1 MDSRQLSPLK
11 GQKEN
16 DNFKRSLYMIAF
28 AFYGTG
34 RSSSAVEQRIRNARV
49 AGSIPAF
56 GSIPWKKAMTNRP
69 VLSRTSRLRRREAV
83 LSGLSKLVGCT
94 ALVVTVA
101 VVFYVAVTQLDKEG
115 PKIDPSYLEEATT
128 PLADYRW
135 SGSDSQQKDARLNLS
150 RPVLPPKTAPASVQ
164 VTELAAA
171 QPSKSEKGWGGF
183 EEKRPKIESVVRQFF
198 AASTI
203 SEKAACS
210 RDSTRVQSLMQVYYQ
225 KHPMTAEQW
234 QGIGW
239 VLPMD
244 EPGHRLAYAQTL
256 FTGADPVCVI
266 IEETDAGD
274 FLVDWESSVRYSELD
289 WKDFLSTRPDH
300 STLFRVIA
308 SKPEVTAGVTASA
321 DQEVIELKHP
331 AEQGTVY
338 AYFNRDDP
346 QFRSLLEQ
354 LKLGNWTNV
363 PLTLRLCYPGPTAN
377 TRTVRIT
384 SVEGK
389 GWIILQHRRS

>member
-1 MDSRQLSPLK
+1 
-11 GQKEN
+11 
-16 DNFKRSLYMIAF
+16 
-28 AFYGTG
+28 
-34 RSSSAVEQRIRNARV
+34 
-49 AGSIPAF
+49 
-56 GSIPWKKAMTNRP
+56 MTE
-69 VLSRTSRLRRREAV
+69 L
-83 LSGLSKLVGCT
+83 
-94 ALVVTVA
+94 
-101 VVFYVAVTQLDKEG
+101 
-115 PKIDPSYLEEATT
+115 ATT
-128 PLADYRW
+128 P
-135 SGSDSQQKDARLNLS
+135 
-150 RPVLPPKTAPASVQ
+150 PPKLEA
-164 VTELAAA
+164 
-171 QPSKSEKGWGGF
+171 GWAGF
-183 EEKRPKIESVVRQFF
+183 EEKRSKIETAVRRFF
-198 AASTI
+198 AASTT

-210 RDSTRVQSLMQVYYQ
+210 RDSARVQRLMEVYYQ
-225 KHPMTAEQW
+225 KHPMTSEQW

-266 IEETDAGD
+266 IEETNNGD
-274 FLVDWESSVRYSELD
+274 FLVDWESSVRFSEID
-289 WKDFLSTRPDH
+289 WKEFLSKRPDQP
-300 STLFRVIA
+300 TLFRVIA
-308 SKPEVTAGVTASA
+308 SKPGVTAGVTASA

-377 TRTVRIT
+377 TRAVRIT